1 VKDEVKDD
9 LIKLINAYAA
19 ARASGDALL
28 LSMAAERL
36 QQFLAAVDVVVV
48 VAASAD

>member
-1 VKDEVKDD
+1 MGMKTD
-9 LIKLINAYAA
+9 LIALINAYAA

-36 QQFLAAVDVVVV
+36 QQFLAAVEV
-48 VAASAD
+48 VAIEQASTD